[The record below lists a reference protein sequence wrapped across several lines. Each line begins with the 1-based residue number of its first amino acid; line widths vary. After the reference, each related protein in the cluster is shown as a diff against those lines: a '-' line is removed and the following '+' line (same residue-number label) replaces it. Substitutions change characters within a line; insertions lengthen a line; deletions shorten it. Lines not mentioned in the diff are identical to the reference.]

1 MLCLTILGEDDMTLP
16 GASLAHHVHSL
27 ITKVVIPA
35 GVFAVAAIAWPAY
48 GQEQGIEEITV
59 TARYREQNLQETP
72 LAISAFSGDLLE
84 DRGAADTADIE
95 MFVPNAV
102 IAPLGAGWGSTMAAF
117 VRGIGLN
124 DNILSYEPGVPI
136 YIDDVYLGRNQ
147 GAILDLLDLER
158 VEVLRGPQGTLFGK
172 NAVGGAVRFISSK
185 PQGGGGNISITVG
198 ERDRL
203 NVRGML
209 DVEVVPDV
217 LLARFSGSSK
227 TQDGYFDIL
236 DYECV
241 NGPGSLGGGGTGVP
255 PIPGLGFPGLSIDL
269 GSAVNESG
277 NCVVDELGNEN
288 VQSGRAMF
296 LWHASPEIDVTLSAD
311 VTHQHQKG
319 PADKYVRF
327 YRPGTPEAGLS
338 EFWNFAVGVPIFGV
352 AWDDRFLTDSPYTN
366 YNRYVDPVSGRT
378 FPNVNDVDEYGI
390 AGAVEWQISPELNIK
405 SITAYREFKNSFGR
419 TSSGSPIPLDLTWD
433 VTRHDQLTQEFQ
445 FTGRAFDRLD
455 WTAGFFYYTADD
467 SNYQSGSLFPGVIYQ
482 QDSHDTQDAT
492 NWAVFVHGVYDITDQ
507 LALTA
512 GIRYTDDEKNA
523 YISRHNFDGTDRLP
537 VPGFTTQTSPGLVP
551 IAETNWSP
559 TVGLDYQVNDNLLLF
574 AFYSTGF
581 RGGGF
586 SPRPANGLQLAN
598 FLSENLDNYEGG
610 FKSEWFEHRLR
621 LNTNVFFSIYSD
633 QQVFRG
639 DLPDASGA
647 QWFHQINSGE
657 SEYWG
662 VEVEAQANPIENLM
676 IDSTLGYIH
685 HELTDPG
692 FSGQCVEFAN
702 GDPCYSTRTPEF
714 TFAIGGSYEFNLGD
728 RGTLTPR
735 IDARYQ
741 SKIYFLPYT
750 ADLGNNVASNPIEGV
765 QEGYTVVNGRITWVS
780 PSTDW
785 DVQLY
790 AVNLTDKVYF
800 NGKLPL
806 IGIGLGRE
814 QGNVAPPR
822 EFGVTVTRH
831 F

>member
-1 MLCLTILGEDDMTLP
+1 MTLFDT
-16 GASLAHHVHSL
+16 ARTRLAHLSL
-27 ITKVVIPA
+27 IRIALSTSAVVAIGIAAPA
-35 GVFAVAAIAWPAY
+35 LAQA
-48 GQEQGIEEITV
+48 QEAGGIEEIMV
-59 TARYREQNLQETP
+59 TARYRSQDLQETP

-84 DRGAADTADIE
+84 DRGAADTSDIE

-102 IAPLGAGWGSTMAAF
+102 IGPLGAGWGSTMAAF
-117 VRGIGLN
+117 IRGIGLN

-185 PQGGGGNISITVG
+185 PQGEGGNISLTVG
-198 ERDRL
+198 QRNRL
-203 NVRGML
+203 NVRGMF
-209 DVEVVPDV
+209 DTEIVPDT
-217 LLARFSGSSK
+217 LLLRLSGSSK
-227 TQDGYFDIL
+227 TQDGYFDVL

-241 NGPGSLGGGGTGVP
+241 NGAGSLGGGGTGIP

-269 GSAVNESG
+269 GSAVSENG
-277 NCVVDELGNEN
+277 NCVVDHLGDEN
-288 VQSGRAMF
+288 VQSGRGML
-296 LWHASPEIDVTLSAD
+296 LWHATPAIDVTLSAD
-311 VTHQHQKG
+311 VTHQRQKG

-327 YRPGTPEAGLS
+327 YRPTMPEGGLPN
-338 EFWNFAVGVPIFGV
+338 FWNFAVGEPIFGIP
-352 AWDDRFLTDSPYTN
+352 WDDRFLTDSPYTN

-378 FPNVNDVDEYGI
+378 FPNANNLNEYGV
-390 AGAVEWQISPELNIK
+390 AGTVEWNISPELNIK

-433 VTRHDQLTQEFQ
+433 VTRHEQLTQEFQ
-445 FTGRAFDRLD
+445 FTGRTLDRLD

-467 SNYQSGSLFPGVIYQ
+467 SNYQSGALFPGIVYQ
-482 QDSHDTQDAT
+482 QDSYDTQDAT
-492 NWAVFVHGVYDITDQ
+492 NWALFIHGVYDITDQ

-512 GIRYTDDEKNA
+512 GIRYTDDQKDA
-523 YISRHNFDGTDRLP
+523 LISRFNFNGTDRLP
-537 VPGFTTQTSPGLVP
+537 VPGFTTQTSPGLVVVSD
-551 IAETNWSP
+551 TNWSP
-559 TVGLDYQVNDNLLLF
+559 TVGVDYQVNDDLLLF

-586 SPRPANGLQLAN
+586 SPRPQNALQLDD
-598 FLSENLDNYEGG
+598 FGPENLENFEGG
-610 FKSEWFEHRLR
+610 LKSEWFDNRLR
-621 LNTNVFFSIYSD
+621 LNGNVFFSIYSD

-639 DLPDASGA
+639 DEQAPPGVS
-647 QWFHQINSGE
+647 WFHQTNSGE

-662 VEVEAQANPIENLM
+662 VEIEAQANPVDNLM
-676 IDSTLGYIH
+676 IDGTLGYIH

-692 FSGQCVEFAN
+692 ISGQCVEFEN
-702 GDPCYSTRTPEF
+702 GDPCYSTRTPEW
-714 TFAIGGSYEFNLGD
+714 TFAVGASYEFDLGNA
-728 RGTLTPR
+728 GTLTPR

-750 ADLGNNVASNPIEGV
+750 ADLGNNIASNPIEGV
-765 QEGYTVVNGRITWVS
+765 QEGYTVVNGRVTWIS

-785 DVQLY
+785 EVQLY

-814 QGNVAPPR
+814 QGNVAAPR
-822 EFGVTVTRH
+822 EFGVTATRH